1 MNEAQI
7 ELIQSSFAKVA
18 PIADDAAA
26 LFYGRLFELDP
37 ELKPLFKS
45 DLKEQGAK
53 LMKMLGM
60 VVNGLKNLDA
70 LVPAVQ
76 DLGKRHVDYGVTAPM
91 YATVGEA
98 LIWTLG
104 QGLGEA
110 FTDEVKDAW
119 LAAYGVLNTVMCEA
133 AYGTETA

>member
-1 MNEAQI
+1 MNETQI
-7 ELIQSSFAKVA
+7 DLIQESFAKVA

-37 ELKPLFKS
+37 ALKPLFKS

-76 DLGKRHVDYGVTAPM
+76 DLGKRHVDYDVTADM
-91 YATVGEA
+91 YSTVGEA

-110 FTDEVKDAW
+110 FTDEVKEAW
-119 LAAYGVLNTVMCEA
+119 VTAYGILSSVMCEA
-133 AYGTETA
+133 AYGTEPA